1 MTKTIL
7 KALFLLAL
15 IVGTVLIVRENQ
27 KTVYQKNK
35 GRIFGTVYHITYQ
48 CANDLHEEILAELQR
63 VDRSLSMFN
72 DSSTISRINRNEA
85 VDLSQDSL
93 FVEVFQLAQRIAE
106 DTDGAFD
113 ITVAPLVNAWGFGFK
128 NDVMPTDAAIDS
140 LRRFVGYKNISFVN
154 PERFDEA
161 TSSPHLGGQRG
172 AFVRKTDSRT
182 MLDCSAIAKG
192 FGCDLVARFFRRQ
205 GIENYMIEIGGEV
218 VVGGVSEK
226 GEKWRIGVTKP
237 ENAAPSQ
244 PPPTGGGETLQTI
257 LQLPLSSPHSGGQ
270 RGAHSSPLALRS
282 SFSALATSGNY
293 RNFYVKDGKR
303 YAHTID
309 PRTGRPVQH
318 SILSATVIAENCATA
333 DAYATAFMVLGLDEA
348 RHILNRHPELLAY
361 LIYTDEN
368 GHYAVWASSELNS
381 P

>member
-27 KTVYQKNK
+27 KSVYQKNE

-48 CANDLHEEILAELQR
+48 CANDLHEEFLAELQR

-140 LRRFVGYKNISFVN
+140 LRRFVGYRKVSL
-154 PERFDEA
+154 EA
-161 TSSPHLGGQRG
+161 LSSTSSPHLEGQRG
-172 AFVRKTDSRT
+172 AFLVKKNDPRT

-218 VVGGVSEK
+218 VVGGDSEK
-226 GEKWRIGVTKP
+226 GEKWRVGVTKP

-270 RGAHSSPLALRS
+270 RGAHSSLLAPRS

-318 SILSATVIAENCATA
+318 SILSATVIADNCATA

-348 RHILNRHPELLAY
+348 RRILNRHPELLAY

-368 GHYAVWASSELNS
+368 GHYAVWASPELNS

>member
-27 KTVYQKNK
+27 KTVYQKNE

-85 VDLSQDSL
+85 LDLSQDSL

-140 LRRFVGYKNISFVN
+140 LRRFVGYQKVSL
-154 PERFDEA
+154 EA
-161 TSSPHLGGQRG
+161 LSDTSSLHLEGQQR
-172 AFVRKTDSRT
+172 AFLVKKTDPRI

-270 RGAHSSPLALRS
+270 RGAHSSLLAPRS

-318 SILSATVIAENCATA
+318 SILSATVIADNCATA

-348 RHILNRHPELLAY
+348 RQILNRHPELLAY
-361 LIYTDEN
+361 LIHTDEN

>member
-27 KTVYQKNK
+27 KTVYQKNE

-85 VDLSQDSL
+85 VDFSQDSL
-93 FVEVFQLAQRIAE
+93 FVEVFQLARRIAE

-140 LRRFVGYKNISFVN
+140 LRRFVGYRKVSL
-154 PERFDEA
+154 EA
-161 TSSPHLGGQRG
+161 LSDTSSLHLEGQRG
-172 AFVRKTDSRT
+172 AFFVKKTDSRT

-244 PPPTGGGETLQTI
+244 PPPTGGGGPQNGQESKNPKNICVEEPPPVGGGWRGPLPSCAFVPAACGLVIGGEVVKELAGFAGEASASTL
-257 LQLPLSSPHSGGQ
+257 
-270 RGAHSSPLALRS
+270 
-282 SFSALATSGNY
+282 
-293 RNFYVKDGKR
+293 
-303 YAHTID
+303 
-309 PRTGRPVQH
+309 
-318 SILSATVIAENCATA
+318 
-333 DAYATAFMVLGLDEA
+333 
-348 RHILNRHPELLAY
+348 
-361 LIYTDEN
+361 
-368 GHYAVWASSELNS
+368 
-381 P
+381 

>member
-27 KTVYQKNK
+27 KTVYQKNE

-140 LRRFVGYKNISFVN
+140 LRLFVGYRKVSL
-154 PERFDEA
+154 EA
-161 TSSPHLGGQRG
+161 LPSTSSPHLEGQRG
-172 AFVRKTDSRT
+172 AFLVKKTDSRT

-270 RGAHSSPLALRS
+270 RGAHSSLLAPRS

-318 SILSATVIAENCATA
+318 SILSATVIADNCATA

-348 RHILNRHPELLAY
+348 RQILNRHPELLAY
-361 LIYTDEN
+361 LIHTDEN
-368 GHYAVWASSELNS
+368 GHYAVWASPELNS

>member
-27 KTVYQKNK
+27 KTVYQKNE

-85 VDLSQDSL
+85 VDFSQDSL
-93 FVEVFQLAQRIAE
+93 FVEVFQLARRIAE

-140 LRRFVGYKNISFVN
+140 LRRFVGYRKVSL
-154 PERFDEA
+154 EA
-161 TSSPHLGGQRG
+161 LSDTSSLHLEGQRG
-172 AFVRKTDSRT
+172 AFFVKKTDSRT

-270 RGAHSSPLALRS
+270 RGAHSSLLAPRS

-318 SILSATVIAENCATA
+318 SILSATVIADNCATA

-348 RHILNRHPELLAY
+348 RRILNRHPELLAY

-368 GHYAVWASSELNS
+368 GHYAVWASPELNS

>member
-27 KTVYQKNK
+27 KTVYQKNE

-85 VDLSQDSL
+85 VDFSQDSL

-140 LRRFVGYKNISFVN
+140 LCQFVGYH
-154 PERFDEA
+154 
-161 TSSPHLGGQRG
+161 TSLLG
-172 AFVRKTDSRT
+172 K
-182 MLDCSAIAKG
+182 
-192 FGCDLVARFFRRQ
+192 
-205 GIENYMIEIGGEV
+205 
-218 VVGGVSEK
+218 
-226 GEKWRIGVTKP
+226 
-237 ENAAPSQ
+237 
-244 PPPTGGGETLQTI
+244 
-257 LQLPLSSPHSGGQ
+257 
-270 RGAHSSPLALRS
+270 
-282 SFSALATSGNY
+282 
-293 RNFYVKDGKR
+293 
-303 YAHTID
+303 
-309 PRTGRPVQH
+309 
-318 SILSATVIAENCATA
+318 
-333 DAYATAFMVLGLDEA
+333 
-348 RHILNRHPELLAY
+348 
-361 LIYTDEN
+361 
-368 GHYAVWASSELNS
+368 
-381 P
+381 

>member
-27 KTVYQKNK
+27 KTVYQKNE

-48 CANDLHEEILAELQR
+48 CANDLHEEIHAELQR

-93 FVEVFQLAQRIAE
+93 YVEVFQLAQRIAE

-140 LRRFVGYKNISFVN
+140 LRQFVGYQKVSL
-154 PERFDEA
+154 EA
-161 TSSPHLGGQRG
+161 LSSTSSPHLEGQQR
-172 AFVRKTDSRT
+172 AFLVKKTDSRT

-192 FGCDLVARFFRRQ
+192 FGCDLVARFFRWQ

-218 VVGGVSEK
+218 VVGGVSDK

-270 RGAHSSPLALRS
+270 RGAHSSLLAPRS

-318 SILSATVIAENCATA
+318 SILSATVIADNCATA

-348 RHILNRHPELLAY
+348 RRILNRHPELLAY
-361 LIYTDEN
+361 LIHTDEN
-368 GHYAVWASSELNS
+368 GHYAVWASPELNS

>member
-1 MTKTIL
+1 MKKYL
-7 KALFLLAL
+7 KIAFLVAL
-15 IVGTVLIVRENQ
+15 IVGTVLIIRENSR
-27 KTVYQKNK
+27 KTYQRDEGK
-35 GRIFGTVYHITYQ
+35 IFGTFYHITYQ
-48 CANDLHEEILAELQR
+48 SGENLHDEILAELQR

-85 VDLSQDSL
+85 VDLSVDSL
-93 FVEVFQLAQRIAE
+93 FVEVYELAQRIAD
-106 DTDGAFD
+106 DTNGAFD

-128 NDVMPTDAAIDS
+128 NEQMPSEAAVDS
-140 LRRFVGYKNISFVN
+140 LRSFVGYKKVSLAGEKNQFKN
-154 PERFDEA
+154 PSDKQFKNQPSTFKILKED
-161 TSSPHLGGQRG
+161 P
-172 AFVRKTDSRT
+172 RT

-192 FGCDLVARFFRRQ
+192 FGCDLVGRLFQRK

-270 RGAHSSPLALRS
+270 RGAHSSLLAPRS

-309 PRTGRPVQH
+309 PRTGHPVQH
-318 SILSATVIAENCATA
+318 SILSATVIADNCATA
-333 DAYATAFMVLGLDEA
+333 DAYATAFMVLGLDDA
-348 RHILNRHPELLAY
+348 QRILDRHPDLLAY

-368 GHYAVWASSELNS
+368 GNYAIWHSPELT

>member
-27 KTVYQKNK
+27 KTVYQKNE

-85 VDLSQDSL
+85 VDFSQDSL
-93 FVEVFQLAQRIAE
+93 FVEVFQLARRIAE

-140 LRRFVGYKNISFVN
+140 LRRFVGYRKVSL
-154 PERFDEA
+154 EA
-161 TSSPHLGGQRG
+161 LSDTSSLHLEGQRG
-172 AFVRKTDSRT
+172 AFFVKKTDSRT

-270 RGAHSSPLALRS
+270 RGAHSSLLAPRS

-303 YAHTID
+303 YAHTIG

-318 SILSATVIAENCATA
+318 SILSATVIADNCATA

-348 RHILNRHPELLAY
+348 RRILNRHPELLAY

-368 GHYAVWASSELNS
+368 GHYAVWASPELNS